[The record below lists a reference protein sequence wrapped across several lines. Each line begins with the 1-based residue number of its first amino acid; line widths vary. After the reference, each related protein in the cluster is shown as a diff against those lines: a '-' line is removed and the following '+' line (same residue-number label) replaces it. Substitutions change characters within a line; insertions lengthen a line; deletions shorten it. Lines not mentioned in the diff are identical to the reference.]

1 MRSKSLK
8 NSRSDIKVYE
18 RASDINKQK
27 LAHFKVLSSR
37 NKEKMQNILNKM
49 VLIRDS
55 MMRSTNNIDYQA
67 LNTLNSF
74 GKKMSNNLRRRIQF
88 SNNIIKIYSDD
99 EKLMDTNLMIKQNK
113 SKTSFQISKEK
124 IELKDFDGEFDLTKN
139 CFKKKSDK
147 RKNEKYLKISKQM
160 RKLRK
165 LKGEILMKD
174 HKKKYSIN
182 KTFEPKK
189 EVSANIFLR
198 EETKNIDAKSRYLN
212 CFKPKILDSNIYSL
226 TDIKKPL
233 SSNKRIIF
241 PNSLSQ
247 NDNIRQ
253 ISQPIL
259 SFNNTKTN
267 TTYLNSE
274 LYNSHYSNLSNNN
287 TNNSST
293 KNNSRNIKS
302 KFLSENRLFSGNV
315 TLSNNYESNSFS
327 RRKKNKAKLLFNYIS
342 NIENL
347 AIQKG
352 NELKKQYPIKSQNL
366 EELEKSNSMNI
377 SEVSNNSS
385 VDIKKINKEF
395 GFDPND
401 FKLHSLNEQL
411 MVAKNAQKV
420 IRKIDGFGKEILNY
434 AIKKMFYDDLRL
446 NNKFYMDSL
455 YERKLNK
462 IKIDKEIKKLGTQA
476 LSLEKQFSSNGT
488 IVPKNEKREILKI
501 LKGID
506 KKKWSSES
514 LNDLIRR
521 YHVFKSIHGKILK
534 ISKEKPRKI
543 LSE

>member
-37 NKEKMQNILNKM
+37 NKEKMRNILNKM

-55 MMRSTNNIDYQA
+55 MMRSTTNIDYQA
-67 LNTLNSF
+67 LHTLNSF
-74 GKKMSNNLRRRIQF
+74 GKKMSNNLKRRIQF
-88 SNNIIKIYSDD
+88 SNNIIKIYGDD
-99 EKLMDTNLMIKQNK
+99 EKLMDMDLMIKRNK
-113 SKTSFQISKEK
+113 TKSILNINKEK
-124 IELKDFDGEFDLTKN
+124 KDLKDFDQEFDLTKN
-139 CFKKKSDK
+139 CLKKKSDK
-147 RKNEKYLKISKQM
+147 KKNEKYLIMSKQM

-198 EETKNIDAKSRYLN
+198 EDNKNMDAKSRYLN
-212 CFKPKILDSNIYSL
+212 CFKPKILDLNIYSL

-233 SSNKRIIF
+233 SPNKKILF

-247 NDNIRQ
+247 NSNIRQ
-253 ISQPIL
+253 ESQPIL
-259 SFNNTKTN
+259 SLNNNTN
-267 TTYLNSE
+267 TTNLNSE
-274 LYNSHYSNLSNNN
+274 LYNSNYSTLSCNN
-287 TNNSST
+287 TNNSPL
-293 KNNSRNIKS
+293 KNISRNLKT
-302 KFLSENRLFSGNV
+302 KFLTDNRPFSGNI
-315 TLSNNYESNSFS
+315 TLSNNNYEPNSFS
-327 RRKKNKAKLLFNYIS
+327 NRKKNKAKYLFNYIS
-342 NIENL
+342 NIENI
-347 AIQKG
+347 AIEKG

-366 EELEKSNSMNI
+366 EEIEKSNSMNV
-377 SEVSNNSS
+377 SEESNNSYL
-385 VDIKKINKEF
+385 DIKKINKEF

-401 FKLHSLNEQL
+401 FKLHILDEKL

-434 AIKKMFYDDLRL
+434 SIKKMFYDDLRL

-462 IKIDKEIKKLGTQA
+462 IKIDKEIKKLGIQA
-476 LSLEKQFSSNGT
+476 LTLEKEFSSHGN
-488 IVPKNEKREILKI
+488 IIPKNERREVLKI
-501 LKGID
+501 LKAID
-506 KKKWSSES
+506 SKKWSNES
-514 LNDLIRR
+514 LNDLIRK
-521 YHVFKSIHGKILK
+521 YHVFKSIDGKILK
-534 ISKEKPRKI
+534 ISKSRKC

>member
-212 CFKPKILDSNIYSL
+212 CFKPKILESNIYSL

-259 SFNNTKTN
+259 SLNNTKTN

-506 KKKWSSES
+506 KKKME
-514 LNDLIRR
+514 
-521 YHVFKSIHGKILK
+521 
-534 ISKEKPRKI
+534 
-543 LSE
+543 

>member
-8 NSRSDIKVYE
+8 NSRSEIKVYE

-37 NKEKMQNILNKM
+37 NKEKMRNILNKM

-259 SFNNTKTN
+259 SLNNTKTN

-534 ISKEKPRKI
+534 ISKEKTRKI